1 MILDILAKLI
11 SNFIED
17 VIKSE
22 SEWGW
27 FFVGIIS
34 VLFFTLFIIMI
45 VNNKLIVA
53 ALFLILGII
62 PIFMRIRSQK
72 KR

>member
-1 MILDILAKLI
+1 MILDVLEKLI
-11 SNFIED
+11 SNITED
-17 VIKSE
+17 VIKSK

-27 FFVGIIS
+27 FFVGVIS
-34 VLFFTLFIIMI
+34 LLFFALAIIMI
-45 VNNKLIVA
+45 VNKNLIVA

-72 KR
+72 KS